1 MKKLIL
7 TAFTAMAL
15 ISCKNENKST
25 EESASETEE
34 MAMTED
40 SKAVETE
47 FNITPI
53 EHATAVFDFGD
64 SVFYIDPVGGAEA
77 FEGQPKPNVILVT
90 DIHGDHLN
98 PATLKAIAIPE
109 STIFAPQAVFDQ
121 LEGPIRSQV
130 TVINNEETK
139 TWEGYSLTAIPM
151 YNLREEA
158 KQFHTKGRGN
168 GYVLEKNGLRVYFS
182 GDTEDIPEM
191 RNLKDID
198 KAFICMNLPYTM
210 TVENAADGVIA
221 FKPKEVYPYHFRG
234 QDGLSDVE
242 KFKGIV
248 DSANIGTEVIFLDW
262 YPNGAE

>member
-25 EESASETEE
+25 EESASETEG

-40 SKAVETE
+40 SKTVETE

-77 FEGQPKPNVILVT
+77 FEGQPDPDVILVT

-98 PATLKAIAIPE
+98 EETLAAVAV
-109 STIFAPQAVFDQ
+109 SSTTIFAPQAVVDA
-121 LEGPIRSQV
+121 LKTDLKNQV
-130 TVINNEETK
+130 TIINNDETK
-139 TWEGYSLTAIPM
+139 NWDGYSLTAIPM

-210 TVENAADGVIA
+210 TVASAADGVIA